1 MLSINLT
8 EGYEM
13 AHRLELDAA
22 GRAKM
27 AYADREIPWHRLG
40 KPMAGLQTAQAMLE
54 AAQADFDV
62 ALTKVIAVTDD
73 LQPLRNPDGSPVYIS
88 DSRATV
94 RLNPDG
100 TIDGLSTVGT
110 RFVVQQNKDCLDRA
124 LAIVGASLGDAIV
137 DTCGVLNEGRE
148 FFACLDLG
156 ALFIDPNGINDKIQR
171 YLLVR
176 NGHDGKT
183 AITYANTSIRAV
195 CKNTVIAGLQ
205 NASASFTARHTRNA
219 EAAIEDAS
227 EVLKLSTVWASN
239 FNTVATKLL
248 EVPIPAG
255 SSQLD
260 KVVNTIFPHKKDETD
275 RQKKNIDDIHIIV
288 RSLYV
293 NEKNAGGYGFNGW
306 SMYNAIGE
314 YLDHYRDAK
323 PNERAIAS
331 MDNNSWVTRKKIET
345 QQTILALA

>member
-1 MLSINLT
+1 
-8 EGYEM
+8 M
-13 AHRLELDAA
+13 AHELERDKM
-22 GRAKM
+22 GKAKM

-40 KPMAGLQTAQAMLE
+40 KPMAGLQTAEAMLT

-62 ALTKVIAVTDD
+62 ALTKVIAVDDD
-73 LQPLRNPDGSPVYIS
+73 LAPLRNPDGSPVFIS

-110 RFVVQQNKDCLDRA
+110 RFVVQQNRDCLDRA
-124 LAIVGASLGDAIV
+124 LAIVGASSGDAIV

-156 ALFIDPNGINDKIQR
+156 ALIIDPNGINDKIQR

-195 CKNTVIAGLQ
+195 CKNTVIAGLK
-205 NASASFTARHTRNA
+205 NANAVFTARHTRNA
-219 EAAIEDAS
+219 EAAIEDAA
-227 EVLKLSTVWASN
+227 EVIKLSTMWASS
-239 FNTVATKLL
+239 FEATATQLMGI
-248 EVPIPAG
+248 EVPAG
-255 SSQLD
+255 SARLD
-260 KVVNTIFPHKKDETD
+260 KVINSVFPHKKDETE
-275 RQKKNIDDIHIIV
+275 RQKKNIDDIHLLV
-288 RSLYV
+288 RGLYV
-293 NEKNAGGYGFNGW
+293 NDRNAGGFGFNGW
-306 SMYNAIGE
+306 SAYNAIGE

-323 PNERAIAS
+323 PEERAIAS
-331 MDNNSWVTRKKIET
+331 MDNNSWVTRKKAEA
-345 QQTILALA
+345 QSAILALV

>member
-1 MLSINLT
+1 
-8 EGYEM
+8 M
-13 AHRLELDAA
+13 AHALEMDGA

-40 KPMAGLQTAQAMLE
+40 KPMAGLQTAEAMLE

-62 ALTKVIAVTDD
+62 ALTKVIAVDDD
-73 LQPLRNPDGSPVYIS
+73 LNPLRNPDGSPVYIS

-124 LAIVGASLGDAIV
+124 LDIVGASKGDAIV

-156 ALFIDPNGINDKIQR
+156 ALFIDPHGVNDKVQR

-183 AITYANTSIRAV
+183 PITYANTSIRAV
-195 CKNTVIAGLQ
+195 CKNTVMSGLRAA
-205 NASASFTARHTRNA
+205 NAVFTARHTRNA
-219 EAAIEDAS
+219 DNAIEQAS
-227 EVLKLSTVWASN
+227 EVLAMSGMWATS
-239 FNTVATKLL
+239 FVSMAETMLRIPV
-248 EVPIPAG
+248 PAG

-260 KVVNTIFPHKKDETD
+260 KIVNQVFPHKKDETE
-275 RQKKNIDDIHIIV
+275 RQKKNIEDIHLLV
-288 RSLYV
+288 RGLYV
-293 NEKNAGGYGFNGW
+293 NDKNAGGYGFNGW
-306 SMYNAIGE
+306 AAYNAIGE

-323 PNERAIAS
+323 PEERAIAS
-331 MDNNSWVTRKKIET
+331 MDYNSWVTRKKVEA
-345 QQTILALA
+345 QSLILSLA

>member
-1 MLSINLT
+1 
-8 EGYEM
+8 M
-13 AHRLELDAA
+13 AHALERDAM

-40 KPMAGLQTAQAMLE
+40 KAMAGLQTAEAMLA

-62 ALTKVIAVTDD
+62 ALTKVIAVDD
-73 LQPLRNPDGSPVYIS
+73 ELNPLRNPDGSPVFIS

-110 RFVVQQNKDCLDRA
+110 RFVVQQNRDCLDRA
-124 LAIVGASLGDAIV
+124 LAIVGASAGDAIV
-137 DTCGVLNEGRE
+137 DTCGVLHDGRE

-156 ALFIDPNGINDKIQR
+156 ALIIDPSGINDKIQR

-195 CKNTVIAGLQ
+195 CKNTVIAGLKSA
-205 NASASFTARHTRNA
+205 NAVFTARHTRNA
-219 EAAIEDAS
+219 EAAIEDAA
-227 EVLKLSTVWASN
+227 EVIKLSTMWATG
-239 FNTVATKLL
+239 FETIAKQLL
-248 EVPIPAG
+248 SVSVPAG
-255 SSQLD
+255 SQQLD
-260 KVVNTIFPHKKDETD
+260 KVINGVFPHKKDETD
-275 RQKKNIDDIHIIV
+275 RQKKNIDDIHLLV

-293 NEKNAGGYGFNGW
+293 NDRNAGGYGFNGW
-306 SMYNAIGE
+306 SAYNAIGE

-323 PNERAIAS
+323 PTERAIAS
-331 MDNNSWVTRKKIET
+331 MDNNSWVTRKKSEAQSI
-345 QQTILALA
+345 ILALA

>member
-1 MLSINLT
+1 MLLINLT

-13 AHRLELDAA
+13 AHALEINAL
-22 GRAKM
+22 GKAKM

-40 KPMAGLQTAQAMLE
+40 KPMAGLQTAEAMLV

-62 ALTKVIAVTDD
+62 ALTKVIAVDDD
-73 LQPLRNPDGSPVYIS
+73 LNPLRNPDGSPVFIE

-124 LAIVGASLGDAIV
+124 LAIVGASAGDALV
-137 DTCGVLNEGRE
+137 DTCGVLNDGRE

-156 ALFIDPNGINDKIQR
+156 SLIIDPNGINDKIQR

-195 CKNTVIAGLQ
+195 CKNTVVAGQ
-205 NASASFTARHTRNA
+205 KTASAVFTARHTRNA
-219 EAAIEDAS
+219 EAAIEDAT

-239 FNTVATKLL
+239 FNIVATQLL
-248 EVPIPAG
+248 SVPILAG

-260 KVVNTIFPHKKDETD
+260 KVVNTVFPHRKDETD
-275 RQKKNIDDIHIIV
+275 RQKKNIEEIHTLV
-288 RSLYV
+288 RGLYV
-293 NEKNAGGYGFNGW
+293 NSKNAGGYGFNGW

-331 MDNNSWVTRKKIET
+331 MDINSWVTRKKIEA
-345 QQTILALA
+345 QQTILALV

>member
-1 MLSINLT
+1 
-8 EGYEM
+8 M
-13 AHRLELDAA
+13 AHALEIDAT

-40 KPMAGLQTAQAMLE
+40 QPMAGLQTAEAMLQ

-62 ALTKVIAVTDD
+62 ALTKVIAVDDD
-73 LQPLRNPDGSPVYIS
+73 LNPLRNPDGSPVFIS

-94 RLNPDG
+94 RLNPNG

-124 LAIVGASLGDAIV
+124 LAIVGASAGDALV
-137 DTCGVLNEGRE
+137 DTCGVLNDGRE

-156 ALFIDPNGINDKIQR
+156 ALIIDPNGINDKIQR

-195 CKNTVIAGLQ
+195 CKNTVIAGLN
-205 NASASFTARHTRNA
+205 NASAVFTARHTRNA
-219 EAAIEDAS
+219 ESAIEDAT
-227 EVLKLSTVWASN
+227 EVIKLSTVWASN
-239 FNTVATKLL
+239 FNQVATNLL
-248 EVPIPAG
+248 RVPIPAG
-255 SSQLD
+255 SSSLD
-260 KVVNTIFPHKKDETD
+260 KVVNTVFPHKKDETE
-275 RQKKNIDDIHIIV
+275 RQKKNVDDVHIMV

-293 NEKNAGGYGFNGW
+293 NSKNAGGYGFNGW
-306 SMYNAIGE
+306 SAYNAIGE

-323 PNERAIAS
+323 PNERAVAS
-331 MDNNSWVTRKKIET
+331 MDMNSWVTRKKMEA
-345 QQTILALA
+345 QATILALA

>member
-1 MLSINLT
+1 
-8 EGYEM
+8 M
-13 AHRLELDAA
+13 AHALEMDKA
-22 GRAKM
+22 GKAKM

-62 ALTKVIAVTDD
+62 ALTKVIAVDDD
-73 LQPLRNPDGSPVYIS
+73 LNPLRNPDGTPVYIS

-124 LAIVGASLGDAIV
+124 LDIVGASAGDAIV
-137 DTCGVLNEGRE
+137 DTCGVLNDGRE

-156 ALFIDPNGINDKIQR
+156 ALFIDPNGVNDKIQR

-195 CKNTVIAGLQ
+195 CKNTVLAGLKTA
-205 NASASFTARHTRNA
+205 NAVFTARHTRNA
-219 EAAIEDAS
+219 DSAIEDATK
-227 EVLKLSTVWASN
+227 VIQLSGLWAKD
-239 FNTVATKLL
+239 FVFMAERMLQIP
-248 EVPIPAG
+248 VPAG

-260 KVVNTIFPHKKDETD
+260 KIINQVFPHRKDETE
-275 RQKKNIDDIHIIV
+275 RQRKNIDDIHLMV
-288 RSLYV
+288 RGLYV
-293 NEKNAGGYGFNGW
+293 NDKNAAGYGFNGW
-306 SMYNAIGE
+306 AAYNAVGE

-323 PNERAIAS
+323 PAERAIAS
-331 MDNNSWVTRKKIET
+331 MDYNSWVSRKKAET
-345 QQTILALA
+345 QSVILSLA

>member
-1 MLSINLT
+1 
-8 EGYEM
+8 M
-13 AHRLELDAA
+13 AHALEMDAT

-40 KPMAGLQTAQAMLE
+40 KKMAGLQTAEAMLE

-62 ALTKVIAVTDD
+62 AITKVIAVDD
-73 LQPLRNPDGSPVYIS
+73 NLTPLRNPDGSPVYIS

-124 LAIVGASLGDAIV
+124 LDIVGASKGDAIV
-137 DTCGVLNEGRE
+137 DTCGVLHDGRE

-195 CKNTVIAGLQ
+195 CKNTVMAGL
-205 NASASFTARHTRNA
+205 ASANSVFTARHTRNA
-219 EAAIEDAS
+219 DNAIEQAGKVLSMSGLWATGFAS
-227 EVLKLSTVWASN
+227 MAEQMLRIPV
-239 FNTVATKLL
+239 
-248 EVPIPAG
+248 PAG
-255 SSQLD
+255 STKLD
-260 KVVNTIFPHKKDETD
+260 KIINQVFPHKKDETE
-275 RQKKNIDDIHIIV
+275 RQKKNVDEIQMLV
-288 RSLYV
+288 RGLYV
-293 NEKNAGGYGFNGW
+293 NDKNAGGYGFNGW
-306 SMYNAIGE
+306 SAYNAVGE

-323 PNERAIAS
+323 PEERAIAS
-331 MDNNSWVTRKKIET
+331 MDYNSWVTRKKAET
-345 QQTILALA
+345 QSLILSLA